1 MKNLL
6 VNLKRIHAFALFA
19 FVMSLTFVSSAQF
32 AIVGTG
38 PTSNT
43 TTSYPAPYGNYWWG
57 ARHQFLV
64 TAAELTAAGIPAGA
78 TISSL
83 GFNVTGDNGAT
94 NHVGFQVIVYSTVL
108 ADPLATGYVTTGQV
122 SSSTAVNYNPF
133 LGWNQHN
140 LTPFVWNGTSNLVI
154 QSCFNNTNFTTNA
167 QTQWTT
173 TLAGASIKS
182 RYRRADATGVCGNT
196 LTTATSTTT
205 RPNIRFAWAA
215 STACTGTPNAGSAS
229 ITSASGCAGSSFT
242 LNASGVTSGSGI
254 TYQWQSA
261 PSATGPWTNIGGATA
276 TSLTTSASANTFY
289 QLVTTCTNSG
299 LSNTSSVVSY
309 TVNSCLGSITMTD
322 SYGDGWNGATMTLN
336 VNGSPF
342 QTFGSTF
349 TTGVSQTINFCL
361 PANSTYSLFYNGAG
375 LYPTEVGVSLT
386 INGTNVYS
394 VGAGG
399 ATIGATLN
407 SGVACPPACT
417 GTPNTPTASV
427 ANSSVCVGESTTL
440 SSTGFSAG
448 SGITYQWQS
457 GPSATGPWTN
467 IGGATAT
474 SYLVTGAAGT
484 TFYRLVTTCVNSTL
498 TSASNAVSI
507 NGVTCFNVPF
517 SGNTTVNQCSG
528 ILYDHGGSIGGYA
541 NFANGYTVITSSTPG
556 SAIQISGNLN
566 SESGFDFLT
575 VYDGVGLG
583 GTILWTGSGITAVP
597 TLTSSGGSLT
607 VRFTSDGSITASG
620 FQLTW
625 ICVPPAPTVTGTA
638 TTICSNQGTTVDLT
652 ASGAVGTVYWFQGGC
667 NTTGQLAT
675 GTTLTVSPTTT
686 TTYYAR
692 NFSGGQWSAC
702 ATYTVTVNPT
712 PSGVNAGA
720 DVAVQ
725 CPGTSVPLTGAPAP
739 VPGSLSVVISAPPLG
754 YLDEVSWTLTNSAA
768 TVIGSGGSYSAATT
782 GDTYTIPIG
791 SSANGP
797 YSFFIESQGFF
808 NDNVVNYTIICNG
821 SAILTGSLNGGQ
833 TTTQSVSS
841 CGSNFTYTWTPA
853 ATVASPTSATTAATP
868 LSTTTYTLTV
878 TENGCSAS
886 DQMTITVLDN
896 TNPTITAP
904 ANINTVADAG
914 TCNASGVVIG
924 TPVTSDNCLVAS
936 VTNDAPSF
944 FPVGT
949 TIVTWTVTD
958 GFGNTATATQTVI
971 VVDNQNPTITAP
983 AAVSANADFGLCTAS
998 AVSLGNPAIADNCSV
1013 VSIVNNAPA
1022 AFPVGNTTVTWTISD
1037 ASGNT
1042 SSATQVVTVID
1053 NQIPTITAP
1062 ANVTAAADPGL
1073 CSATGVALGTPI
1085 VADNCGIA
1093 SVSSNAPAVFPDG
1106 PTTVTWTVTDVSG
1119 NTVSATQTVTVV
1131 DNQAPQVLCQNVFV
1145 NLDATGSATVT
1156 ASQIDNGSTDNC
1168 SIASLALSQTSF
1180 GCANV
1185 GVSTVTLT
1193 VTDNTGN
1200 SSTCSAFVIVSDI
1213 TAPAAVC
1220 QNVTLNLDPVTGSGS
1235 ITAAQVNN
1243 GSSDNC
1249 SVANLALSQTAFTC
1263 SNVGV
1268 NPVTLTVTDNSG
1280 NSSTCAALVT
1290 VQDVTAPVALCQNV
1304 TLNLD
1309 PVTGTGSVTAA
1320 QVNNGSSDNCSIASI
1335 VLSQTA
1341 FTCSN
1346 VGVNPVT
1353 LTLTDNSGNSSTCP
1367 ALVIVSELTAP
1378 IALCQNVTLNLDPVT
1393 GAGTITPVQV
1403 NNNSTDACGIASLS
1417 LSQTNF
1423 SCANLG
1429 ANTVT
1434 LTVVDVN
1441 GNSST
1446 CTSTITVIDNTAP
1459 SFNTTPSSISQNSV
1473 LGNCGRVI
1481 TYAAPTFFDACSSTM
1496 AQTDGSGL
1504 TSGDFFP
1511 VGVTNQTYTI
1521 TDPSGNTTSYTFT
1534 VTIVDNQLP
1543 VITNCP
1549 ANMTLAASPT
1559 SCNALANWIA
1569 PSGSDNCPG
1578 VVVSST
1584 HAPGSSF
1591 PVGTT
1596 TVTYTATD
1604 ASNNQATCS
1613 FTVTV
1618 LDNTGPFVASLPTVT
1633 GQCNAVV
1640 TAPVVVD
1647 NCTGSVTGTTSD
1659 PLVYSNQGTYFVNWT
1674 FTDANGNTSTA
1685 VQVVI
1690 VQDNTDP
1697 IITAPAPLTV
1707 SANASC
1713 TATGLTLGTPTTS
1726 DNCSA
1731 VTVTNNAPAVYP
1743 IGTTIVTWTATDAV
1757 GNTSTASQI
1766 ITVLDNTIPT
1776 ITAPANITLNA
1787 TASCNVTGVSL
1798 GNPVTSDNC
1807 GVSSVVNNAPASFP
1821 VGTTQVTWTVIDN
1834 AGNSTSA
1841 IQTVTVIDVTNPTIT
1856 APAAVTLNA
1865 NASCV
1870 AFNANLGS
1878 PVTADNCTVALIT
1891 NNAPSV
1897 FPLGNTTV
1905 TWTVTDASGNTA
1917 TATQVVTVIDVV
1929 NPTIIAPAT
1938 VTVGTNN
1945 ACTSTGVN
1953 LGTATASD
1961 NCSAV
1966 TITNNAPTTF
1976 PLGSTT
1982 VTWTATD
1989 AAGNST
1995 TASQIVIVVDQTN
2008 PTIVAPADINAS
2020 ASASCT
2026 ITNVT
2031 LGNPSVGDNCGVA
2044 SVTNNAP
2051 TSFPIGTTLI
2061 TWTVTDN
2068 AGNTA
2073 TSIQT
2078 VSVVDN
2084 TNPTIIAPAAVT
2096 ANANSSCVAFN
2107 VNLGSPVT
2115 ADNCSVASVS
2125 NNAPSVFP
2133 IGTTTVIWTVTDA
2146 AGNTSTANQVV
2157 TVIDVINPA
2166 ITAPTAVT
2174 VVANNG
2180 CTATGVVLGNAI
2192 ASDNCSS
2199 VTITNNAPA
2208 SFQLGNTTVV
2218 WTATDAAGNISTA
2231 NQVVTV
2237 VDQTNPTITAPVNIT
2252 VNAGNSCNISGIVLG
2267 FPVVADNCG
2276 VANVANDAPSTFPIG
2291 TTLVTWTIID
2301 NAGNTATS
2309 TQTVTVVD
2317 NTNPII
2323 TAPANVT
2330 VDANSSCVAFN
2341 VNLGSPITSD
2351 NCAVVSITN
2360 DAPSVFELGS
2370 TTVTW
2375 TVTDGSGNSAAV
2387 TQSVTVID
2395 NIDPEIIAPANLQ
2408 VIANADCSATGVVLG
2423 NPIAT
2428 DNCSGVTVQNNAPA
2442 VFPVGSTVVI
2452 WTATDASGNSSTAQ
2466 QTVTVTDD
2474 VNPTVL
2480 VQDLTVTLDDNG
2492 DAQISFNDIDAGTFD
2507 NCGIASTVL
2516 SQSDFSCADIG
2527 VINVSVTVVDNSGN
2541 VSVGTASI
2549 TVQSNGVDSDF
2560 DGIDDS
2566 CDDQDNEVVEDV
2578 PEAFTPNGNN
2588 INDFF
2593 EIKNITTFNERKLEI
2608 FNRYGMSVYAND
2620 QYDNTWDGT
2629 RKDNGQ
2635 ALPDGT
2641 YYYVLTLDGEIKKG
2655 FIYINRVKQ

>member
-1 MKNLL
+1 MSFGSFKSTAQCTIDAWGLYGTLTPACGSGAFGAWSTQNLCYSREYSI
-6 VNLKRIHAFALFA
+6 VNVTAGSSYEFQTYQTSNNASRYATITTTANAPLAWQLTTN
-19 FVMSLTFVSSAQF
+19 VTSLT
-32 AIVGTG
+32 
-38 PTSNT
+38 
-43 TTSYPAPYGNYWWG
+43 W
-57 ARHQFLV
+57 
-64 TAAELTAAGIPAGA
+64 TAT
-78 TISSL
+78 
-83 GFNVTGDNGAT
+83 F
-94 NHVGFQVIVYSTVL
+94 
-108 ADPLATGYVTTGQV
+108 TGQV
-122 SSSTAVNYNPF
+122 RFWTHLSAACGAN
-133 LGWNQHN
+133 
-140 LTPFVWNGTSNLVI
+140 
-154 QSCFNNTNFTTNA
+154 TTNS
-167 QTQWTT
+167 TRRVRCSTPPVTT
-173 TLAGASIKS
+173 
-182 RYRRADATGVCGNT
+182 
-196 LTTATSTTT
+196 
-205 RPNIRFAWAA
+205 
-215 STACTGTPNAGSAS
+215 CTGTPNAGTSAISAS
-229 ITSASGCAGSSFT
+229 SGCSATNFTLSASG
-242 LNASGVTSGSGI
+242 LTSGTGI

-261 PSATGPWTNIGGATA
+261 PTATGPWTNIGGATA
-276 TSLTTSASANTFY
+276 TSFTTSATANTFY

-322 SYGDGWNGATMTLN
+322 SFGDGWNGATMTLN

-349 TTGVSQTINFCL
+349 TTGGSQTINFCL

-375 LYPTEVGVSLT
+375 LYPAEVGVSLT

-399 ATIGATLN
+399 AAAGTTLN
-407 SGVACPPACT
+407 SGVACPPPCS
-417 GTPNTPTASV
+417 GTPNTATASI
-427 ANSSVCVGESTTL
+427 ANTSVCAGETTTL

-457 GPSATGPWTN
+457 GPSASGPWTN

-474 SYLVTGAAGT
+474 SYSVTGTAGI
-484 TFYRLVTTCVNSTL
+484 TFYQLVTTCVNSAL
-498 TSASNAVSI
+498 TSASNAVSLS
-507 NGVTCFNVPF
+507 GVTCFNVPF
-517 SGNTTVNQCSG
+517 SGNTTINQCSG
-528 ILYDHGGSIGGYA
+528 ILYDHGGSLGNYS
-541 NFANGYTVITSSTPG
+541 NNANGFTVLTPSTPG
-556 SAIQISGNLN
+556 NAIQLSGTMNT
-566 SESGFDFLT
+566 EATWDFVR
-575 VYDGVGLG
+575 VYDGVGTG
-583 GTILWTGSGITAVP
+583 GTLLWSGSGALAIP
-597 TLTSSGGSLT
+597 TLTSSSGSLT
-607 VRFTSDGSITASG
+607 VQFTSDGSFVLSG
-620 FQLTW
+620 FQITW
-625 ICVPPAPTVTGTA
+625 VCIPQAPTIAGSA
-638 TTICSNQGTTVDLT
+638 STICSGQGTSVNLT
-652 ASGAVGTVYWFQGGC
+652 ASNQVGTVYWFQGGC

-821 SAILTGSLNGGQ
+821 STILTGSLNGGQ

-841 CGSNFTYTWTPA
+841 CGSNFTYAWTPA
-853 ATVASPTSATTAATP
+853 ATVASPTSATTTATP

-878 TENGCSAS
+878 TENGCSAT

-904 ANINTVADAG
+904 ANINTVTDAASC
-914 TCNASGVVIG
+914 TASGVVLG
-924 TPVTSDNCLVAS
+924 TPVTADNCTVAS

-949 TIVTWTVTD
+949 TTVTWTVTD
-958 GFGNTATATQTVI
+958 GFGNTATATQTVV

-983 AAVSANADFGLCTAS
+983 AAVSVNADPGLCSAS
-998 AVSLGNPAIADNCSV
+998 SVTLGNPVIADNCSV
-1013 VSIVNNAPA
+1013 VSIVNNAPGI
-1022 AFPVGNTTVTWTISD
+1022 FPVGSTTVTWTIAD

-1042 SSATQVVTVID
+1042 ASATQVVTVTD
-1053 NQIPTITAP
+1053 DQLPTITPP

-1093 SVSSNAPAVFPDG
+1093 SVSNNAPAVFPDG
-1106 PTTVTWTVTDVSG
+1106 PTTVTWTVTDVNG
-1119 NTVSATQTVTVV
+1119 NSATANQTVTVV

-1156 ASQIDNGSTDNC
+1156 ATQVDNGSTDNC
-1168 SIASLALSQTSF
+1168 SVASLALSQTSF

-1185 GVSTVTLT
+1185 GVNSVTLT

-1200 SSTCSAFVIVSDI
+1200 ISTCSAFIIVSDI
-1213 TAPAAVC
+1213 
-1220 QNVTLNLDPVTGSGS
+1220 
-1235 ITAAQVNN
+1235 
-1243 GSSDNC
+1243 
-1249 SVANLALSQTAFTC
+1249 
-1263 SNVGV
+1263 
-1268 NPVTLTVTDNSG
+1268 
-1280 NSSTCAALVT
+1280 
-1290 VQDVTAPVALCQNV
+1290 TAPVALCQNV

-1309 PVTGTGSVTAA
+1309 PITG
-1320 QVNNGSSDNCSIASI
+1320 
-1335 VLSQTA
+1335 
-1341 FTCSN
+1341 
-1346 VGVNPVT
+1346 
-1353 LTLTDNSGNSSTCP
+1353 
-1367 ALVIVSELTAP
+1367 E
-1378 IALCQNVTLNLDPVT
+1378 
-1393 GAGTITPVQV
+1393 GTITPVQV

-1429 ANTVT
+1429 ANPVT

-1441 GNSST
+1441 GISST
-1446 CTSTITVIDNTAP
+1446 CSSTITVIDNTAP
-1459 SFNTTPSSISQNSV
+1459 SFNTTPSNISQNSV

-1481 TYAAPTFFDACSSTM
+1481 TYAAPTFFDACSATM

-1549 ANMTLAASPT
+1549 ANITLAASPT
-1559 SCNALANWIA
+1559 SCNALANWTA

-1578 VVVSST
+1578 VVVTST

-1674 FTDANGNTSTA
+1674 FTDANGNSSTA

-1697 IITAPAPLTV
+1697 IITPPAPITV

-1713 TATGLTLGTPTTS
+1713 AATGVSLGTPSTS

-1776 ITAPANITLNA
+1776 ITAPANITVNA
-1787 TASCNVTGVSL
+1787 SASCNVTSVSL

-1807 GVSSVVNNAPASFP
+1807 GVSSVVNNAPVSFP
-1821 VGTTQVTWTVIDN
+1821 IGTTQVTWTVIDN

-1878 PVTADNCTVALIT
+1878 PVTADNCTVASIT

-1929 NPTIIAPAT
+1929 SPTLTPPAT
-1938 VTVGTNN
+1938 LTVGTTN
-1945 ACTSTGVN
+1945 ACTAIGVN

-1966 TITNNAPTTF
+1966 NVTNNAPTIF

-1989 AAGNST
+1989 AVGNST

-2020 ASASCT
+2020 ASASCA

-2125 NNAPSVFP
+2125 NNVPSVFP
-2133 IGTTTVIWTVTDA
+2133 LGTTTVIWTVTDA
-2146 AGNTSTANQVV
+2146 AGNISTANQVV
-2157 TVIDVINPA
+2157 TVIDVVNPV
-2166 ITAPTAVT
+2166 ITAPSAIT
-2174 VVANNG
+2174 VSANNG

-2199 VTITNNAPA
+2199 VTVTNNAPA

-2218 WTATDAAGNISTA
+2218 WTATDAAGNQTSA

-2237 VDQTNPTITAPVNIT
+2237 IDQTNPTITAPVNIT
-2252 VNAGNSCNISGIVLG
+2252 VNAGNSCNVSGIVLG

-2276 VANVANDAPSTFPIG
+2276 VGNIANDAPSTFPIG

-2341 VNLGSPITSD
+2341 VNLGSPVTSD

-2370 TTVTW
+2370 TIVTW
-2375 TVTDGSGNSAAV
+2375 TVTDGSGNSATA
-2387 TQSVTVID
+2387 TQTVTVQD
-2395 NIDPEIIAPANLQ
+2395 NIDPEIIAPANLE

-2423 NPIAT
+2423 NPIAS

-2442 VFPVGSTVVI
+2442 IFPVGSTIVT

-2466 QTVTVTDD
+2466 QTVTVTDN

-2480 VQDLTVTLDDNG
+2480 VQDLTVMLDDNG
-2492 DAQISFNDIDAGTFD
+2492 DAQISFNDVDAGTFD

-2516 SQSDFSCADIG
+2516 SQTDFSCADIG
-2527 VINVSVTVVDNSGN
+2527 VNNVSVTVVDNSGN
-2541 VSVGTASI
+2541 VSLGTVSI

-2566 CDDQDNEVVEDV
+2566 CDDQDNEVVADV

-2588 INDFF
+2588 INDYF

-2608 FNRYGMSVYAND
+2608 FNRYGMSVYSND

-2655 FIYINRVKQ
+2655 FVYINRVKQ